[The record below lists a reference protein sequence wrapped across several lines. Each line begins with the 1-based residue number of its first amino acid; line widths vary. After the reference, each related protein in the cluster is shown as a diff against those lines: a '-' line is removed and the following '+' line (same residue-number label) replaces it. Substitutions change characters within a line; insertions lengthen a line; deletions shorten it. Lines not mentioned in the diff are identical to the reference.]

1 MRVAG
6 FVCLLLALGLLAAAK
21 ARYTVQPVSERGPLS
36 RTVGYVVCGVAL
48 ALAAAVLLGLDG

>member
-21 ARYTVQPVSERGPLS
+21 GRYTVQPVSERGPLS
-36 RTVGYVVCGVAL
+36 RTVAYVVCGIGFGL
-48 ALAAAVLLGLDG
+48 AAVLFLRLG